1 MASFLR
7 ILIFLLIVQQL
18 NSQHQYP
25 SLHYYLPDIPY
36 DQNIP
41 SPEAY
46 FGFQVGEWHLSQEK
60 VQAYFEKLATK
71 SDKIELVAYGTTHEN
86 RTLFVAMISSEKHLK
101 NKKEIQ
107 TYHQDLSL
115 GKGDVNL
122 SMPAILYQGY
132 SIHGNEL
139 SGMHASVL
147 AAYYLVA
154 GQSDEVKNILNHV
167 FVLMDPCL
175 NPDGTQRFSTWVNS
189 YKSNHTVTDAQSSE
203 FSESWPGGRY
213 NHYWSD
219 MNRDWLLLVH
229 PESRGRIRFLLDWN
243 PTVLT
248 DHHEMGT
255 NNTFFFQPGVP
266 EQNNPN
272 TPSKNFLL
280 TEEIGKFYAGA
291 FDSIGSLY
299 YTKHNFDDYYYGKGS
314 TYSDA
319 IGAIGIL
326 LEQGS
331 SRGHAQNSS
340 RGVITFPFTIKNQL
354 TTSLATYSALIAL
367 KPSLLAYRKN
377 FLNEVY
383 KQLDGEKIKGYIF
396 TDKDDVKRNRFLDL
410 LLQHG
415 VEVFGLENDKTIGTQ
430 FFPKGKSY
438 VVPLQQKKP
447 LLAKT
452 IFEDV
457 TRFSDSS
464 FYDISGWTLSR
475 AFGLTVGGLTN
486 KETSS
491 LSVINNIPVAEGEVI
506 RYTDKAYAW
515 VIPPDQWEMHRALFD
530 LQQENIRVQISF
542 TDIPYEEGG
551 QKVLFS
557 KGSLVITVANQTHT
571 NEFITKKMEDIAKK
585 YALKI
590 HILGSGNATSSVTLG
605 HPDIKPLQK
614 PEVAILTGN
623 GISSTSAGEIW
634 YHTDVELNIPATL
647 LDIQKWGNFRLDKY
661 NTLVLPSGNYGL
673 MSESD
678 VTKLKEWVRQG
689 NTLITFGNAA
699 KFLSGQKIIM
709 LKTKTTA
716 DTGKKSG
723 NYGSFDKDNAGK
735 AINGVIFS
743 IDIDNTHPVFFG
755 FEKTFSFSMKTDT
768 FLYQPTTNLYASPAK
783 YSQNYHISGFHPN
796 HLKTSIPGS
805 AVVTVHGYGNGRI
818 ICFLDP
824 FLFRNYW
831 MVGQKAFNNAL
842 FYSKTI
848 SAATL
853 EKGQEE

>member
-25 SLHYYLPDIPY
+25 SLQYYLPDIPY
-36 DQNIP
+36 DENIP
-41 SPEAY
+41 TPEQY

-60 VQAYFEKLATK
+60 VQTYFEKLATK

-115 GKGDVNL
+115 GKGEVNL

-154 GQSDEVKNILNHV
+154 GQSQEVESILDHV

-189 YKSNHTVTDAQSSE
+189 FKSNQPVTDVQSSE

-229 PESRGRIRFLLDWN
+229 PESRGRIRFLQEWN

-272 TPSKNFLL
+272 TPKNNFLL
-280 TEEIGKFYAGA
+280 TEEIGKYYARA

-299 YTKHNFDDYYYGKGS
+299 YTKYNFDDYYYGKGS

-331 SRGHAQNSS
+331 SRGHAQNSI
-340 RGVITFPFTIKNQL
+340 RGIITFPYTIKNQVS
-354 TTSLATYSALIAL
+354 TSLATYRSIVDL
-367 KPSLLAYRKN
+367 KPSLLSYRKN
-377 FLNEVY
+377 FLKEVY
-383 KQLDGEKIKGYIF
+383 KQLDGQKIKGYIF
-396 TDKDDVKRNRFLDL
+396 TDTDDVKRNRFLKL
-410 LLQHG
+410 LFQHG
-415 VEVFGLENDKTIGTQ
+415 VEVYGLEKDKTIGNH

-438 VVPLQQKKP
+438 IVPLKQNKP

-452 IFEDV
+452 MFEDV
-457 TRFSDSS
+457 TSFSDSS

-475 AFGLTVGGLTN
+475 AYGLTV
-486 KETSS
+486 KS
-491 LSVINNIPVAEGEVI
+491 LSETEVEKQIKTIETPEIAGEVVH
-506 RYTDKAYAW
+506 YSEKVYAW
-515 VIPPDQWEMHRALFD
+515 IIPSDQWEVHKALYR
-530 LQQENIRVQISF
+530 LQHEDIRVQVNF
-542 TDIPYEEGG
+542 MDIPYETSGK
-551 QKVLFS
+551 KVLFP
-557 KGSLVITVANQTHT
+557 KGSLVTTVFNQKHSV
-571 NEFITKKMEDIAKK
+571 EYISGKMEELADKFS
-585 YALKI
+585 LKI
-590 HILGSGNATSSVTLG
+590 HALDSGNGTSTQTLG
-605 HPDIKPLQK
+605 HPEIKSLQK
-614 PEVAILTGN
+614 PEVGILTGN
-623 GISSTSAGEIW
+623 GLSPTSAGEIW
-634 YHTDVELNIPATL
+634 FHTDKELHIPATL

-661 NTLVLPSGNYGL
+661 NTLVFPSGNYGD

-678 VTKLKEWVRQG
+678 VNKLRDWIKQG
-689 NTLITFGNAA
+689 NTLIAFGNAA
-699 KFLSGQKIIM
+699 KFLSGQKIIT

-716 DTGKKSG
+716 DSGKKSG
-723 NYGSFDKDNAGK
+723 IYGSFDKDNAGK
-735 AINGVIFS
+735 SINGAIFS
-743 IDIDNTHPVFFG
+743 IDIDISHPVFFG
-755 FEKTFSFSMKTDT
+755 FEQGISYSMKTDT
-768 FLYQPTTNLYASPAK
+768 LLYQPTSNVYASPAK
-783 YSQNYHISGFHPN
+783 YSQNYHISGFHPG

-805 AVVTVHGYGNGRI
+805 AAVTVHGYGNGRI

-831 MVGQKAFNNAL
+831 LTGQKAFNNAL
-842 FYSKTI
+842 FYGKTI
-848 SAATL
+848 STGTL